1 LPTVGEKSQLAAE
14 AISLNF
20 GLTAQKGQNSAV
32 SSNWHASCNTGC
44 IGGRAADRLQ
54 GEFEM
59 NNFSYY
65 LRHAMAAVA
74 AVFVSGLL
82 MVNGLAVSAT
92 EVSSVAGIL
101 A

>member
-1 LPTVGEKSQLAAE
+1 MS
-14 AISLNF
+14 
-20 GLTAQKGQNSAV
+20 
-32 SSNWHASCNTGC
+32 
-44 IGGRAADRLQ
+44 
-54 GEFEM
+54 
-59 NNFSYY
+59 NFSYY

-82 MVNGLAVSAT
+82 MVNGLAVSAH